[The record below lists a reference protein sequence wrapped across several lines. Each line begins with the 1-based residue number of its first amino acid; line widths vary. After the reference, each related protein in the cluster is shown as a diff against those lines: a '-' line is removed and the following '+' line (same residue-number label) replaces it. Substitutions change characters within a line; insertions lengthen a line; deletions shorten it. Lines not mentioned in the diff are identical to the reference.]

1 MRLIPFITAA
11 LVTAALYLA
20 VFERAA
26 LLAFARGDDTTVAA
40 AQTEGATS
48 APVTVA
54 EDGAPVIGVVVLQSL
69 AQPIDSAVILRGQ
82 TKAARQVQ
90 VRAETTASVI
100 SEPLRKGSFVQKD
113 DLLCRLDPGTREA
126 MLAEARARLDEA
138 TGVVP
143 ATDARLNE
151 ARKRLREAEINWRAA
166 DKLIKD
172 GFASETRLATTEAN
186 HASAQ
191 AALAGAQSAVQTT
204 QAAIESATAAVAA
217 AEREIDKLT
226 IIAPFDGL
234 LETDAAELGS
244 LLQPGGLC
252 ATVIQLNPIKL
263 SGFVPETEV
272 DRVAVGAR
280 AGALLVTG
288 RRVLGT
294 VTYLSRSADPT
305 TRTFEV
311 EIEVA
316 NDDLSIRDG
325 QTAEIA
331 ISSDGV
337 QAHLLP
343 QSALTLNN
351 DGALGVRMA
360 DSDNIVRFASVTVLR
375 DTVDGIW
382 VGGLPAQADVIVVGQ
397 DFVTEGVRVKPTYR
411 TADKPAQKPGQ
422 PEAGQ

>member
-20 VFERAA
+20 VFQREA
-26 LLAFARGDDTTVAA
+26 LLAFARGEDAA
-40 AQTEGATS
+40 AVATVDE
-48 APVTVA
+48 APATA
-54 EDGAPVIGVVVLQSL
+54 APPAQAAIGVVVLKSR
-69 AQPIDSAVILRGQ
+69 AQPVDSAVILRGQ
-82 TKAARQVQ
+82 TKAAREVE
-90 VRAETTASVI
+90 VRAETSAAVI

-113 DLLCRLDPGTREA
+113 DVLCQLDPGTRAA
-126 MLAEARARLDEA
+126 MLAEARARRDEA
-138 TGVVP
+138 QAAVP
-143 ATDARLNE
+143 ATEARLNE
-151 ARKRLREAEINWRAA
+151 ARKRLLEAEINWRAA
-166 DKLIKD
+166 GKLIQD
-172 GFASETRLATTEAN
+172 GFASQTRLATTEAN
-186 HASAQ
+186 LASAQ
-191 AALAGAQSAVQTT
+191 AALAAAQSGVQTT
-204 QAAIESATAAVAA
+204 QAAIESASAAVAA

-226 IIAPFDGL
+226 ITAPFEGL
-234 LETDAAELGS
+234 LETDTAELGS

-263 SGFVPETEV
+263 SGYVPEAEV
-272 DRVAVGAR
+272 ERVAVGAR

-288 RRVLGT
+288 RRVLGS

-331 ISSDGV
+331 ISSEGK

-351 DGALGVRMA
+351 DGALGVRTVDA
-360 DSDNIVRFASVTVLR
+360 GDIVRFASVTILR
-375 DTVDGIW
+375 DTVDGVWIA
-382 VGGLPAQADVIVVGQ
+382 GLPAQADVIITGQ

-411 TADKPAQKPGQ
+411 
-422 PEAGQ
+422 EAGQ

>member
-1 MRLIPFITAA
+1 
-11 LVTAALYLA
+11 
-20 VFERAA
+20 
-26 LLAFARGDDTTVAA
+26 
-40 AQTEGATS
+40 
-48 APVTVA
+48 
-54 EDGAPVIGVVVLQSL
+54 VVLQSF

>member
-20 VFERAA
+20 VFQREA
-26 LLAFARGDDTTVAA
+26 LLAFARGEDGAAVAA
-40 AQTEGATS
+40 AEYSPATAS
-48 APVTVA
+48 APAPA
-54 EDGAPVIGVVVLQSL
+54 EIGVVVLKSR
-69 AQPIDSAVILRGQ
+69 AQPVDSAVILRGQ
-82 TKAARQVQ
+82 TKAAREVE
-90 VRAETTASVI
+90 VRAETSAAVI
-100 SEPLRKGSFVQKD
+100 SEPLRKGSFVQAGD
-113 DLLCRLDPGTREA
+113 VLCQLDPGTRAA
-126 MLAEARARLDEA
+126 MLSEARARLDEA
-138 TGVVP
+138 KAAVP

-151 ARKRLREAEINWRAA
+151 ARKRLLEAEINWRAA
-166 DKLIKD
+166 GKLIQD
-172 GFASETRLATTEAN
+172 GFASQTRLATTEAN
-186 HASAQ
+186 LASAQ
-191 AALAGAQSAVQTT
+191 AALAAAQSGVQTT
-204 QAAIESATAAVAA
+204 RAAIESATAAVAA

-226 IIAPFDGL
+226 ITAPFEGL
-234 LETDAAELGS
+234 LETDTAELGS

-263 SGFVPETEV
+263 SGYVPEAEV
-272 DRVAVGAR
+272 ERVAVGAR

-316 NDDLSIRDG
+316 NDDLSIGDG

-331 ISSDGV
+331 ISSDGK

-351 DGALGVRMA
+351 DGALGVRTVDA
-360 DSDNIVRFASVTVLR
+360 GDIVRFASVTILR
-375 DTVDGIW
+375 DTVDGVSIA
-382 VGGLPAQADVIVVGQ
+382 GLPAQADVIITGQ

-411 TADKPAQKPGQ
+411 
-422 PEAGQ
+422 EAGQ

>member
-20 VFERAA
+20 VFQREA
-26 LLAFARGDDTTVAA
+26 LLAFARGEDGAAVAA
-40 AQTEGATS
+40 AEDSPATAS
-48 APVTVA
+48 APAPA
-54 EDGAPVIGVVVLQSL
+54 EIGVVVLKSR
-69 AQPIDSAVILRGQ
+69 AQPVDSAVILRGQ
-82 TKAARQVQ
+82 TKAAREVE
-90 VRAETTASVI
+90 VRAETSAAVI
-100 SEPLRKGSFVQKD
+100 SEPLRKGSFVQAGD
-113 DLLCRLDPGTREA
+113 VLCQLDPGTRAA
-126 MLAEARARLDEA
+126 MLSEARARLDEA
-138 TGVVP
+138 KAAVP

-151 ARKRLREAEINWRAA
+151 ARKRLLEAEINWRAA
-166 DKLIKD
+166 GKLIQD
-172 GFASETRLATTEAN
+172 GFASQTRLATTEAN
-186 HASAQ
+186 LASAQ
-191 AALAGAQSAVQTT
+191 AALAAAQSGVQTT
-204 QAAIESATAAVAA
+204 RAAIESATAAVAA

-226 IIAPFDGL
+226 ITAPFEGL
-234 LETDAAELGS
+234 LETDTAELGS

-263 SGFVPETEV
+263 SGYVPEAAVE
-272 DRVAVGAR
+272 RVAVGAR

-316 NDDLSIRDG
+316 NDDLSIGDG

-331 ISSDGV
+331 ISSDGK

-351 DGALGVRMA
+351 DGALGVRTVDA
-360 DSDNIVRFASVTVLR
+360 GDIVRFASVTILR
-375 DTVDGIW
+375 DTVDGVWIA
-382 VGGLPAQADVIVVGQ
+382 GLPAQADVIITGQ

-411 TADKPAQKPGQ
+411 
-422 PEAGQ
+422 EAGQ